1 MAATLQTWVA
11 TTAPDLKAVNK
22 TLQEALH
29 RLADEEEDAA
39 HLAAGARSAERV
51 QQLLQRRHVRLGWQ
65 PCTKRVKMSRYIFEN
80 LSGSEFLDKV
90 KNN

>member
-1 MAATLQTWVA
+1 MAASLQTLVA
-11 TTAPDLKAVNK
+11 TTAPDLKAVDK

-65 PCTKRVKMSRYIFEN
+65 PCTERVKISQHLKIF
-80 LSGSEFLDKV
+80 
-90 KNN
+90 